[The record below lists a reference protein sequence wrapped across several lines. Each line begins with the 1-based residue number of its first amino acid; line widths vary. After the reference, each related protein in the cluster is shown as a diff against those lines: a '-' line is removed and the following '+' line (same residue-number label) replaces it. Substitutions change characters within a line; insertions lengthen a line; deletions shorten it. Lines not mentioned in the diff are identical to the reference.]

1 MKRKAKKFFSIFII
15 AIILILSFS
24 SCGGVKFTIHD
35 RRLIREGVTFTDEF
49 IMESKVKDAIF
60 AKMALTVIDEPY
72 YKEEYGVEKEENQD
86 KPTER
91 LYVVKTQQE
100 FNEIFKEFPRVN
112 FEKEMIIVYCFATHF
127 ADVKLSRIIKNDG
140 VLRIVL
146 KDNGR
151 GGIDSH
157 TRYVII
163 KMKKAEFKDIEFI
176 VKK

>member
-49 IMESKVKDAIF
+49 IMESKVKDACC
-60 AKMALTVIDEPY
+60 AKIALTVIDDPY
-72 YKEEYGVEKEENQD
+72 YNDDYDIEKEENQD

-91 LYVVKTQQE
+91 LYVIKNQQE
-100 FNEIFKEFPRVN
+100 FNEIFKEFPAVN
-112 FEKEMIIVYCFATHF
+112 LEKEMIIIYCFKTKLI
-127 ADVKLSRIIKNDG
+127 DVKLSRIIKKDG
-140 VLRIVL
+140 VFQIVI

-151 GGIDSH
+151 GLISPH